1 MLPFLLESYLLFC
14 VTDDVLE
21 WCALVPFSHK
31 PFGFYCMILHSLV
44 IFWNLCFVLQ
54 QNWLFLK
61 HLTYLLA
68 DKRHLV

>member
-54 QNWLFLK
+54 QN
-61 HLTYLLA
+61 
-68 DKRHLV
+68 